1 MLTNQF
7 NILKLRFVNVQTGR
21 LKILKRYFEVVVQK
35 TDKYN
40 SRKKNSKR
48 QRIVIKTLQ
57 VQSKRFDQNDAK
69 HLII

>member
-1 MLTNQF
+1 MFEYQKQNKANNASCMLTNQF

-40 SRKKNSKR
+40 SRKKK
-48 QRIVIKTLQ
+48 L
-57 VQSKRFDQNDAK
+57 
-69 HLII
+69 

>member
-7 NILKLRFVNVQTGR
+7 KILKLRFVNVQTER

-35 TDKYN
+35 IDKYN
-40 SRKKNSKR
+40 SRKKSSKR

-57 VQSKRFDQNDAK
+57 VQSK
-69 HLII
+69 

>member
-7 NILKLRFVNVQTGR
+7 NILKLRFVNVQTER

-40 SRKKNSKR
+40 SRKKSSKR

-57 VQSKRFDQNDAK
+57 VQSK
-69 HLII
+69 

>member
-7 NILKLRFVNVQTGR
+7 NILKLRFVNVQTER

-40 SRKKNSKR
+40 SRKKK
-48 QRIVIKTLQ
+48 
-57 VQSKRFDQNDAK
+57 F
-69 HLII
+69 

>member
-7 NILKLRFVNVQTGR
+7 NIFKLRFVNVQTGR

-40 SRKKNSKR
+40 SRKKKALKDKEQSLKHYKFNQKDS
-48 QRIVIKTLQ
+48 IKMMP
-57 VQSKRFDQNDAK
+57 N
-69 HLII
+69 I